1 MENWDLNEDHI
12 VWRMT
17 LAGASVDPQTSN
29 QPQGEPQDGEN
40 HDKAVSWAERG
51 WANQDTA
58 VSGEGASV
66 DSQVGYK
73 PPNSSAGASSA
84 QWDSPFAPCEVDL
97 VAPST

>member
-1 MENWDLNEDHI
+1 MS
-12 VWRMT
+12 
-17 LAGASVDPQTSN
+17 AGGASVDPQTFY
-29 QPQGEPQDGEN
+29 QPEWKKQDWEN
-40 HDKAVSWAERG
+40 HDKAVSWRERY

-84 QWDSPFAPCEVDL
+84 KWDSLWHGCEVD
-97 VAPST
+97 VGRSR